1 MYVAVVPNRGSP
13 PAILLRESYRD
24 GNKVKNRTLKN
35 LSDWPADRIA
45 LLRAVLRGDPLVP
58 AGEGLEIVRAL
69 PHGHVLAALGTAR
82 RIKLDRLLP
91 RAAERR
97 SKLALALIVARLLD
111 PASKLATA
119 RALDATTAMH
129 SLGAALELGT
139 VSANEVYDTLDWLG
153 RAQATIERALAR
165 RHLSDGTLLLYD
177 VTSTYLE
184 GRCCELGRLGYSR
197 KPAPAEAGGQRDK
210 LQIVVGLL
218 CTAEGCPIA
227 VEVFEGNTGDPAT
240 LGEQIKKLK
249 ERFGLRRVVLV
260 GDRGM
265 ITSARIATELRP
277 AGLDWITAL
286 RAPAIQKLA
295 AADGPLQLSL
305 FDERDLAEIE
315 SPDYPGERLVVC
327 RNPALAAERSRKR
340 NELVA
345 ATEQDLG
352 RIQARVRRARQ
363 PLRGADKIGQ
373 AVGAILGRR
382 KVAKHFQI
390 AITDDDLSVARD
402 VVSIAAEAALDGI
415 YVLRTN
421 LPRTNL
427 PQERLSTADT
437 VRAYKSLARVEHAFR
452 SLKTV
457 DLELRPVFHWAAPRV
472 RAHVFLCMLA
482 YYLEWHMRQTL
493 APILFD
499 DHDRAASEALRASP
513 VAKAQP
519 SPAAKRKAKTK
530 RTEDG
535 LPVHSFR
542 SLLADLATLTRNT
555 VRCGRAATFAVL
567 ATPTQIQRRVFEL
580 LGLQPA
586 L

>member
-1 MYVAVVPNRGSP
+1 MFIDIVPNRGSP
-13 PAILLRESYRD
+13 PAVLLRESYRE
-24 GNKVKNRTLKN
+24 GGKVRKRTLAN
-35 LSDWPADRIA
+35 LSQLAPEQVEAM
-45 LLRAVLRGDPLVP
+45 RAVLRGERLVP
-58 AGEGLEIVRAL
+58 AGDGLEIVRAL

-82 RIKLDRLLP
+82 RIGLDRLLP
-91 RAAERR
+91 RATERR
-97 SKLALALIVARLLD
+97 LKLALALIVARLIE

-119 RALDATTAMH
+119 RALDEATALH
-129 SLGAALELGT
+129 SLGATLGLGT
-139 VSANEVYDTLDWLG
+139 VTAREVYATLDWLG
-153 RAQATIERALAR
+153 RSQVAIERGLAR
-165 RHLSDGTLLLYD
+165 RHLNDGTLLLYD
-177 VTSTYLE
+177 VTSTWLE
-184 GRCCELGRLGYSR
+184 GRCCELARLGYSR
-197 KPAPAEAGGQRDK
+197 DGPRDK

-218 CTAEGCPIA
+218 CTAEGCPVA

-240 LGEQIKKLK
+240 LAEQIGKLK
-249 ERFGLRRVVLV
+249 HRFGLRRVVLV
-260 GDRGM
+260 GDRGL
-265 ITSARIATELRP
+265 ITSARIAEDLVP

-315 SPDYPGERLVVC
+315 SPDYPGERLIVC
-327 RNPALAAERSRKR
+327 RNPALGAERTRKR
-340 NELVA
+340 GELIA
-345 ATEQDLG
+345 ATERELAH
-352 RIQARVRRARQ
+352 IQQRVRRARQ

-373 AVGAILGRR
+373 AVGAVLGRR

-390 AITDDDLSVARD
+390 TITDHDLSFARD
-402 VVSIAAEAALDGI
+402 TASIAAEAALDGI

-421 LPRTNL
+421 VP
-427 PQERLSTADT
+427 PESLSAADT
-437 VRAYKSLARVEHAFR
+437 VRAYKSLAGVERAFR

-457 DLELRPVFHWAAPRV
+457 DIELRPVFHWTAPRV
-472 RAHVFLCMLA
+472 RAHVLLCMLA

-493 APILFD
+493 APMLFD
-499 DHDRAASEALRASP
+499 DHDRPAGEALRASP

-530 RTEDG
+530 QTDDG

-555 VRCGRAATFAVL
+555 VRFGRAATFPVL
-567 ATPTQIQRRVFEL
+567 ATPTEIQRRALDL
-580 LGLQPA
+580 LGLQPG